1 MPYQNILVAVDLG
14 ATTEKV
20 IERAVALA
28 RDNHAQLHVLHVIE
42 PLAIT
47 YGGDIP
53 IDFPRSEEI
62 QRQAKQQLGRL
73 CDDLNVAETNRHLVT
88 GRPESEIPSQAKVIN
103 SDLIVV
109 GTHARWGLA
118 LLLGSTTDG
127 VMHGAECDVLA
138 VKVDVVEAV
147 YEAPSSLLKT
157 EGAQPAFK

>member
-14 ATTEKV
+14 ATTETV
-20 IERAVALA
+20 TRRAASLANQNNAL
-28 RDNHAQLHVLHVIE
+28 LHVLHVIE

-53 IDFPRSEEI
+53 MDFSAIQQEI
-62 QRQAKQQLGRL
+62 QEQAKEQLDKL
-73 CDDLNVAETNRHLVT
+73 CSAMSVPEGNRHLVT
-88 GRPESEIPSQAKVIN
+88 GRPESEIPTRAKAVAC
-103 SDLIVV
+103 DLIVL

-138 VKVDVVEAV
+138 VKVDAG
-147 YEAPSSLLKT
+147 T
-157 EGAQPAFK
+157 